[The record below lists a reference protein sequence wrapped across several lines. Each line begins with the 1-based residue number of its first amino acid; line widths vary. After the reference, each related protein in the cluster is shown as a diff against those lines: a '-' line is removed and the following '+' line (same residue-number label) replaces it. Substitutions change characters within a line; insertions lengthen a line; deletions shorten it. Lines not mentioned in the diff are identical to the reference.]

1 MIAFCTH
8 SGNRYPSQPACRGR
22 ILAVL
27 AAALLPGWTADRAEA
42 SLIINEIGYRN
53 NDRQQW
59 VEFLVT
65 TDITLGALDSI
76 WFGDANSS
84 TSSLQNSSRFNSTEI
99 INNFS
104 YFTSTSD
111 IIKAGTLIV
120 VGNDKVSTNFN
131 YNPDLGNPSNFQSW
145 NMTLSDGIGFNSTG
159 TVVNLDDSSDVVWIS
174 SGQPVGNTDTSNF
187 ISAVAYLNANSATGG
202 GVIADYVT
210 AQSATN
216 SAFQTIH
223 KGPGGGFDGDLGNNN
238 SLSNQS
244 GTSINFAN
252 SESGHS
258 RGTTNGGANTVYI
271 QSLQA
276 VPEPAAMIPL
286 SLLLVAG
293 GFFYLRRKATPAA
306 AI

>member
-1 MIAFCTH
+1 MFCLLMA
-8 SGNRYPSQPACRGR
+8 S
-22 ILAVL
+22 
-27 AAALLPGWTADRAEA
+27 LLPVWTAERADA

-59 VEFLVT
+59 IEFLVV

-76 WFGDANSS
+76 WFGDSDSS
-84 TSSLQNSSRFNSTEI
+84 TSVIENSNRFNSTEI

-104 YFTSTSD
+104 YFNSTSD
-111 IIKAGTLIV
+111 IIRAGTLIV
-120 VGNDKVSTNFN
+120 VGNQNVQSDFT
-131 YNPDLGNPSNFQSW
+131 YNPNLTDPSDFQSW
-145 NMTLSDGIGFNSTG
+145 NFTLANGIGFNSTNQA
-159 TVVNLDDSSDVVWIS
+159 VDLSSSSDVVWIS

-187 ISAVAYLNANSATGG
+187 LSAVAYLNANSATGG
-202 GVIADYVT
+202 GLIADYVT

-223 KGPGGGFDGDLGNNN
+223 TGPGGGYDGSLGNNR

-244 GTSINFAN
+244 GTGLDFAN
-252 SESGHS
+252 SEAGTS
-258 RGTTNGGANTVYI
+258 RGTSNGGANTIYI

-293 GFFYLRRKATPAA
+293 GFFYRRKKLALAA
-306 AI
+306 A

>member
-1 MIAFCTH
+1 MNAICKIR
-8 SGNRYPSQPACRGR
+8 GNRYTAGGFCRSR
-22 ILAVL
+22 LLLLLTAVFL
-27 AAALLPGWTADRAEA
+27 TTGKPDKADA

-53 NDRQQW
+53 SDKQQW
-59 VEFLVT
+59 IEFLVV

-76 WFGDANSS
+76 WFGDTNSG
-84 TSSLQNSSRFNSTEI
+84 TSEIQRSNRFNSTEI
-99 INNFS
+99 MNNVSF
-104 YFTSTSD
+104 FNSTSD

-120 VGNDKVSTNFN
+120 VGNENVKTDFN
-131 YNPDLGNPSNFQSW
+131 YSPNLTDPSDFQSW
-145 NMTLSDGIGFNSTG
+145 NLTLADGIGFSSTDM
-159 TVVNLDDSSDVVWIS
+159 VVDLSDSSDVVWIS
-174 SGQPVGNTDTSNF
+174 AGQPVGNTDTSNF

-202 GVIADYVT
+202 GLIADYVT

-223 KGPGGGFDGDLGNNN
+223 KGPGGGFDGDLGNNR

-244 GTSINFAN
+244 GSGVDFTF
-252 SESGHS
+252 SEGGSS
-258 RGTTNGGANTVYI
+258 RGTSNGGANTVYI

-293 GFFYLRRKATPAA
+293 GFLYRRKRATPATA
-306 AI
+306 

>member
-1 MIAFCTH
+1 MSAFCIFR
-8 SGNRYPSQPACRGR
+8 GNRYLSALSGR
-22 ILAVL
+22 RRLFCLLIAS
-27 AAALLPGWTADRAEA
+27 LLPVWTAERADA

-53 NDRQQW
+53 NSNHQW
-59 VEFLVT
+59 LEFLVV

-76 WFGDANSS
+76 WFGDSDSGTSEIENS
-84 TSSLQNSSRFNSTEI
+84 NRFNSTEI

-104 YFTSTSD
+104 YFNSTSD

-120 VGNDKVSTNFN
+120 VGNQNVQTDFT
-131 YNPDLGNPSNFQSW
+131 YNPNLTDPSDFQSW
-145 NMTLSDGIGFNSTG
+145 NLTLFSGAGFNG
-159 TVVNLDDSSDVVWIS
+159 TNQAVDLSSSSDVVWIS

-187 ISAVAYLNANSATGG
+187 LSAVAYLSANSATGG
-202 GVIADYVT
+202 GLIADYVT

-223 KGPGGGFDGDLGNNN
+223 TGSGGGYDGSLGNNR

-244 GTSINFAN
+244 GTGLNFADN
-252 SESGHS
+252 EAGTS
-258 RGTTNGGANTVYI
+258 RGTSNGGANTVYI

-293 GFFYLRRKATPAA
+293 GFFYRRKKLALAA
-306 AI
+306 A